1 MPTLGPRRLI
11 PPRARRSAGR
21 AAPSRLPP
29 ASGQI
34 LQRVPLRIVSIRR
47 AALRHG
53 SPAAHENDTLGA
65 SRAAEPSSSSKYSR
79 SLKLN
84 AAATMFAG
92 NVERPVSYRAT
103 QSL

>member
-1 MPTLGPRRLI
+1 MRLAPT
-11 PPRARRSAGR
+11 RARRSATGATGAA
-21 AAPSRLPP
+21 AAPRRPP
-29 ASGQI
+29 AGRQI
-34 LQRVPLRIVSIRR
+34 LQRIPLRVVSIR
-47 AALRHG
+47 AGALRHS

-65 SRAAEPSSSSKYSR
+65 SRAADPCSSSKYSR